1 MAYIRTALS
10 YESPIIFVQIE
21 QDGKISKETFLS
33 VYPGACGMYFQYKRN
48 DYAITITNG
57 RFNPPPE
64 GWRGTVFY
72 PLYDDYEDD
81 TDYHEDDYDEY
92 EDENEDEYEDDEYY
106 HDEGYDKTNV
116 GIRPQQKEDINQLYY
131 DLLKN
136 NDNDEGDNDDL
147 YSDDE

>member
-10 YESPIIFVQIE
+10 YESPIIFIQIE

-33 VYPGACGMYFQYKRN
+33 VYPGACGMFFHHKKN

-72 PLYDDYEDD
+72 PLYD
-81 TDYHEDDYDEY
+81 
-92 EDENEDEYEDDEYY
+92 EYEDDDDDDDSYEDDDDYYSDDEY
-106 HDEGYDKTNV
+106 DEEYKNNV
-116 GIRPQQKEDINQLYY
+116 GAKSAQKEDINQLYY

-136 NDNDEGDNDDL
+136 DDNDDGDNDDL

>member
-1 MAYIRTALS
+1 VA
-10 YESPIIFVQIE
+10 
-21 QDGKISKETFLS
+21 
-33 VYPGACGMYFQYKRN
+33 
-48 DYAITITNG
+48 
-57 RFNPPPE
+57 RF
-64 GWRGTVFY
+64 FY
-72 PLYDDYEDD
+72 PLFDDWD
-81 TDYHEDDYDEY
+81 EDDYDEY

-136 NDNDEGDNDDL
+136 NDNDDGDNDDL

>member
-1 MAYIRTALS
+1 MIRACYVKNKCFVVKLQRGIL
-10 YESPIIFVQIE
+10 YPPKEYWKFCFEPI
-21 QDGKISKETFLS
+21 
-33 VYPGACGMYFQYKRN
+33 
-48 DYAITITNG
+48 
-57 RFNPPPE
+57 FN
-64 GWRGTVFY
+64 
-72 PLYDDYEDD
+72 
-81 TDYHEDDYDEY
+81 DDYDEY

-136 NDNDEGDNDDL
+136 NDNDDGDNDDL

>member
-72 PLYDDYEDD
+72 PLFDDWD
-81 TDYHEDDYDEY
+81 EDDYD
-92 EDENEDEYEDDEYY
+92 DEDEYDDDDQAYY
-106 HDEGYDKTNV
+106 EQNNDHHPAE
-116 GIRPQQKEDINQLYY
+116 KEDINELYFN
-131 DLLKN
+131 LLNEK
-136 NDNDEGDNDDL
+136 NDENDYDNSDYDD
-147 YSDDE
+147 DV